1 MVMGIPQARFWDG
14 LSGKPQTKAPQSQQI
29 ARMQTRAPPP
39 GSYKLPSFF
48 DAVDQQRQ
56 DGMAGMT
63 NRMAFSFFFEK
74 NDAGGGI

>member
-63 NRMAFSFFFEK
+63 EQNGVFFFVRK
-74 NDAGGGI
+74 K